1 MTTILA
7 IANQKGGVAKTT
19 TTLSL
24 GGALVQMGN
33 EVLMVD
39 LDPQADLSLGLGIE
53 PNRVLRSIA
62 DVFFN
67 TASLLSVS
75 RETSIA
81 GLDLVPANQEMQT
94 AEHLLP
100 MRPKYESILRT
111 ALQVQMPYDYVL
123 LDCPPAIGAITI
135 NALTAAHLLIIP
147 TQAEY
152 YAVHA
157 LKNMLTAV
165 RKVRNQGN
173 VNLAYRI
180 LITML
185 DRRNRIHRTLSEQLR
200 ANFSG
205 AVFQTTLEV
214 DTRLR
219 ESSVAGL
226 PISYHSQSTRGAL
239 QYHSL
244 AQEIVQY
251 AQQTTDPAHQTVA
264 AGSQPVNQQP
274 A

>member
-1 MTTILA
+1 
-7 IANQKGGVAKTT
+7 
-19 TTLSL
+19 
-24 GGALVQMGN
+24 
-33 EVLMVD
+33 
-39 LDPQADLSLGLGIE
+39 
-53 PNRVLRSIA
+53 
-62 DVFFN
+62 
-67 TASLLSVS
+67 
-75 RETSIA
+75 
-81 GLDLVPANQEMQT
+81 
-94 AEHLLP
+94 
-100 MRPKYESILRT
+100 
-111 ALQVQMPYDYVL
+111 MPYDYVL

-173 VNLAYRI
+173 ANLAYRI

-251 AQQTTDPAHQTVA
+251 AQQTTDPRTKRSQQARSQLINSRLESLFDGLEDTERADSLPAVAPTVERAVEPAGFCPPHQANCWHWKA
-264 AGSQPVNQQP
+264 ALMPLYLGLPGCDRG
-274 A
+274 ARLCA